1 MKRTLF
7 FVFALMLAFNL
18 TAQTPGSPVESFGTE
33 GVVFFD
39 VNPSYDEARDV
50 LVQPDGCI
58 ISLGATRV
66 GTSYHAFISRHDA
79 NGMIDESFANNGF
92 WEYPI
97 AGHQSYG
104 GRGSHL
110 YEDGKI
116 LMGIHDYNP
125 SNNDC
130 DSYLVKFNP
139 DGSLDSSF
147 GDGGIFKY
155 EDNGKTTALK
165 ELVVLNNGKINLIT
179 YYYNGIGGDKI
190 ALVQV
195 NEDGTLDTSYGD
207 NGIKVLNIPYTYNG
221 TTSEF
226 YSHDA
231 QRAVVQPDGKIL
243 IMGFADTYMTPFEGM
258 YVGMLLRLNEDG
270 TLDSSFGEN
279 GMALWNLSDGYDFGM
294 CVAMQSDGKI
304 IAGGHIWK
312 DQTIA
317 LNTAVAVTRYTA
329 NGTIDNSF
337 GTNGTVE
344 VEWCPGNQNY
354 AANVIVDANDNI
366 SLVGHSYDNNAAVDI
381 FVLNILKDGDINTN
395 YGPTGMFQVCKNN
408 RQNQAYDIAFENG
421 DGGNLIISGHS
432 AYEDYSGRSMIIGK
446 YYSDCASSEPTITVT
461 PNTISFLFEGGD
473 IETKSYTLSGANLEG
488 SGNIEIAVEGEYTI
502 SLDNANFSSSLN
514 VAFTDGEL
522 DETEVFVRM
531 NDNLENGTYNGSVT
545 NVGGGASATVY
556 LYGTV
561 EVDAVSEIVNGYVSV
576 WGDNGNI
583 MVENN
588 SEMNAVVSVYNVAG
602 QPVMVE
608 SVGMGTN
615 RINSNLNAGL
625 YIVKVVCGNKEM
637 VQRVVVK

>member
-1 MKRTLF
+1 MKKHLF
-7 FVFALMLAFNL
+7 FVFALMLALNIS
-18 TAQTPGSPVESFGTE
+18 AQTPGTPVESFGTE
-33 GVVFFD
+33 GIVLFD

-58 ISLGATRV
+58 ISLGSTRV
-66 GTSYHAFISRHDA
+66 GNSYHAFISRHDA
-79 NGMIDESFANNGF
+79 NGMIDETFATNGI

-97 AGHQSYG
+97 SGHQSYG

-130 DSYLVKFNP
+130 ESYLVKFNP
-139 DGSLDSSF
+139 DGSLDTSF
-147 GDGGIFKY
+147 GDGGIFHY
-155 EDNGKTTALK
+155 QDNGNSTALK

-179 YYYNGIGGDKI
+179 FYNNGVGGDKI

-195 NEDGTLDTSYGD
+195 NENGTLDTSYGD
-207 NGIKVLNIPYTYNG
+207 NGIKVLNITYTYEG

-226 YSHDA
+226 YGHDA

-243 IMGFADTYMTPFEGM
+243 IMGFADTYMTPYEGM
-258 YVGMLLRLNEDG
+258 YLGMLLRLNEDG
-270 TLDSSFGEN
+270 SLDSSFGDN
-279 GMALWNLSDGYDFGM
+279 GMALWNMSEGYDFGM

-317 LNTAVAVTRYTA
+317 LHTSVVVTRYNS
-329 NGTIDNSF
+329 NGTIDNTF
-337 GTNGTVE
+337 GTNGSVE
-344 VEWCPGNQNY
+344 VEWCEGNQNY

-421 DGGNLIISGHS
+421 DGGNLIISGQS
-432 AYEDYSGRSMIIGK
+432 AYEDYSGRNMLIGK
-446 YYSDCASSEPTITVT
+446 FYSDCASSEPTLTVN
-461 PNTISFLFEGGD
+461 PSTISFLFEGGD
-473 IETKSYTLSGANLEG
+473 VETKSYNISGVNLEG

-502 SLDNANFSSSLN
+502 SLDNTNFSTSLN
-514 VAFTDGEL
+514 VAYADGEL
-522 DETEVFVRM
+522 AQTEVFVRM
-531 NDNLENGTYNGSVT
+531 NENLANGTYNGTIT
-545 NVGGGASATVY
+545 NVGGGASATVF

-561 EVDAVSEIVNGYVSV
+561 EVDAISETLNANVNV
-576 WGDNGNI
+576 WGDNGSI
-583 MVENN
+583 MLENN
-588 SEMNAVVSVYNVAG
+588 SEMNAFVSVYNVAG
-602 QPVMVE
+602 QPVAVE
-608 SVGMGTN
+608 TVGMGST
-615 RINSNLNAGL
+615 RINAALNSGL
-625 YIVKVVCGNKEM
+625 YIVKVVCGSKEM